1 MDAMV
6 ASGAAA
12 LIASRLELSKR
23 ATSESASA
31 CFPNVLDFCTR
42 QFESA
47 ECITGGT
54 PGGAGTH
61 KGHTGHAV
69 THLPVAFDLETRKSL
84 DLGQPCLLYVRSERS
99 TFPMCGPYR
108 IGQTINLKTT
118 RRRGWGAWQWAWR
131 MLHMCDCMCV
141 RCGADMTCVPNP
153 AHNGQFQFD
162 KGQRAEHLR
171 HPRPSRARARAAASR
186 RSVRVAACRVRGACC
201 SDPSATTYGIRP
213 RTVFDHVRPR
223 PGHVPGRLVDVRV
236 RRNGRPRPVVRVLA
250 CLLFPLNHI
259 QRRRVPR
266 DAQ

>member
-1 MDAMV
+1 MV

-84 DLGQPCLLYVRSERS
+84 DLGQPCLLCVRSERS
-99 TFPMCGPYR
+99 WLDFSDVWSLSHRANYKLENHATARLG
-108 IGQTINLKTT
+108 
-118 RRRGWGAWQWAWR
+118 R
-131 MLHMCDCMCV
+131 MAMGMAHAAHV
-141 RCGADMTCVPNP
+141 RLYVC
-153 AHNGQFQFD
+153 Q
-162 KGQRAEHLR
+162 
-171 HPRPSRARARAAASR
+171 
-186 RSVRVAACRVRGACC
+186 VRGGHDVCPESGTQWPIPITRVNARNTFAIRGRLVRGLGPPPRG
-201 SDPSATTYGIRP
+201 DPSASPPAGSGVLAARTRARP
-213 RTVFDHVRPR
+213 RTVFDHVRNSTTY
-223 PGHVPGRLVDVRV
+223 GI
-236 RRNGRPRPVVRVLA
+236 RPRTA
-250 CLLFPLNHI
+250 
-259 QRRRVPR
+259 
-266 DAQ
+266 